1 MRDTGDLEPGLGGGD
16 FLMGVIHLMAP
27 VTAELWD
34 RMEGEVSGKDRMAI
48 TTALTK
54 AIEAGMLHGAA
65 EVAALALE
73 EGVEIKV
80 PGPSAD
86 LDLWAQR
93 YEAGQD

>member
-1 MRDTGDLEPGLGGGD
+1 
-16 FLMGVIHLMAP
+16 
-27 VTAELWD
+27 
-34 RMEGEVSGKDRMAI
+34 MEGEVSGKDRMAI

-80 PGPSAD
+80 PGPSDD

-93 YEAGQD
+93 YEDGQD

>member
-1 MRDTGDLEPGLGGGD
+1 
-16 FLMGVIHLMAP
+16 
-27 VTAELWD
+27 
-34 RMEGEVSGKDRMAI
+34 
-48 TTALTK
+48 
-54 AIEAGMLHGAA
+54 MLHGAA

-80 PGPSAD
+80 PGPSDD